1 MEYSEK
7 NLSSPTYIKKLL
19 KSHNFSLSKSLGQN
33 FLINPSICPKMA
45 KMSGAQDNFVLE
57 IGTGIGV
64 LTKELAKIAKKVCA
78 VEIDSNLIP
87 VLKETLVEFNNIEI
101 INQDILK
108 VDLQKLFDEKA
119 QNMKICVC
127 ANLPYYI
134 TSPIIMHLLELNL
147 NIESITVMVQKEAAQ
162 RICAAPGSREC
173 GAISLAVRYY
183 STPKLL
189 FNVSRG
195 SFFPPPNV
203 DSCVIKLE
211 INKTPPI
218 QINNSSK
225 FFELVRTSFSQRRKV
240 LINPLSK
247 KLNISKDSLKNILN
261 DLNISP
267 TVRAEQ
273 LSLEQFADI
282 FNSIQNKY
290 VDKI

>member
-1 MEYSEK
+1 MEYSEN
-7 NLSSPTYIKKLL
+7 NLSSPKYIKKLL
-19 KSHNFSLSKSLGQN
+19 KDHNFSLSKSLGQN

-45 KMSGAQDNFVLE
+45 KMSGAQNNFVLE

-64 LTKELAKIAKKVCA
+64 LTKELAKIAQKVCA

-87 VLKETLVEFNNIEI
+87 VLKETLNKFNNIEI

-108 VDLQKLFDEKA
+108 VNLQKLFSEKA

-147 NIESITVMVQKEAAQ
+147 NIESITVMIQKEAAQ
-162 RICAAPGSREC
+162 RICAQPGSREC

-183 STPKLL
+183 STPQLL

-203 DSCVIKLE
+203 DSAVIKLN

-218 QINNSSK
+218 KINNTTK
-225 FFELVRTSFSQRRKV
+225 FFELVRTAFSQRRKV
-240 LINPLSK
+240 LINPLSA
-247 KLNISKDSLKNILN
+247 KLNVSKENLKNILCN
-261 DLNISP
+261 LNISP
-267 TVRAEQ
+267 TIRAEQ

-282 FNSIQNKY
+282 FNSIQNQY
-290 VDKI
+290 VDKQ

>member
-1 MEYSEK
+1 MENSES
-7 NLSSPTYIKKLL
+7 NLSSPKYIKQLL

-33 FLINPSICPKMA
+33 FLINPYICPKMA
-45 KMSGAQDNFVLE
+45 EMSGAKNNFVLE

-87 VLKETLVEFNNIEI
+87 ILKETLIEFNNIEI

-108 VDLQKLFDEKA
+108 VDLPKLLDEKA

-162 RICAAPGSREC
+162 RICAQPGSREC

-218 QINNSSK
+218 QINNTSQ
-225 FFELVRTSFSQRRKV
+225 FFEMIRTVFSQRRKV

-247 KLNISKDSLKNILN
+247 KLNISKDNLKNILN
-261 DLNISP
+261 NLNIP
-267 TVRAEQ
+267 NNVRAEQ
-273 LSLEQFADI
+273 LSLDQFANI
-282 FNSIQNKY
+282 FNSLQKQY
-290 VDKI
+290 ADKQ

>member
-33 FLINPSICPKMA
+33 FLINPSICNKKK

>member
-1 MEYSEK
+1 MEHSK
-7 NLSSPTYIKKLL
+7 NNLSSSKYIKQLL
-19 KSHNFSLSKSLGQN
+19 KKHNFSLSKSLGQN
-33 FLINPSICPKMA
+33 FLVNPYICPKMA
-45 KMSGAQDNFVLE
+45 EMCGARNNFVLE

-87 VLKETLVEFNNIEI
+87 VLNETLAEFNNIEI

-108 VDLQKLFDEKA
+108 VDLKKLLDQKAK
-119 QNMKICVC
+119 NMKICIC

-147 NIESITVMVQKEAAQ
+147 NIDSITVMVQKEAAQ
-162 RICAAPGSREC
+162 RICAEPGSREC

-183 STPKLL
+183 SEPKLL

-203 DSCVIKLE
+203 DSCVIQLK

-218 QINNSSK
+218 QINNTSK
-225 FFELVRTSFSQRRKV
+225 FFELVRAAFSQRRKV
-240 LINPLSK
+240 LINPLSA
-247 KLNISKDSLKNILN
+247 KLNISKEILKNILN
-261 DLNISP
+261 NLNIP
-267 TVRAEQ
+267 DNVRAEQ
-273 LSLEQFADI
+273 LSLEQFANI
-282 FNSIQNKY
+282 FNLIQNQY
-290 VDKI
+290 VDKK

>member
-1 MEYSEK
+1 MQHYEK
-7 NLSSPTYIKKLL
+7 NLSSPRYIKELL
-19 KSHNFSLSKSLGQN
+19 KNHNFSLSKSLGQN
-33 FLINPSICPKMA
+33 FLVNPYICPKMA
-45 KMSGAQDNFVLE
+45 EMSGAQNNFVLE

-87 VLKETLVEFNNIEI
+87 VLNETLAEFNNIEV

-108 VDLQKLFDEKA
+108 VDLKKLFDEKA
-119 QNMKICVC
+119 KNMKICVC

-134 TSPIIMHLLELNL
+134 TSPIIMHILELNL

-162 RICAAPGSREC
+162 RICAEPGSRDC

-183 STPKLL
+183 SKPKLL

-211 INKTPPI
+211 INKTPPV
-218 QINNSSK
+218 QINNTSE
-225 FFELVRTSFSQRRKV
+225 FFGMVRAAFSQRRKV
-240 LINPLSK
+240 LINPLST
-247 KLNISKDSLKNILN
+247 KLNISKDNLKNIFN
-261 DLNISP
+261 NLNIP
-267 TVRAEQ
+267 NNIRAEQ
-273 LSLEQFADI
+273 LSLEQFANI
-282 FNSIQNKY
+282 FNSIKNKY
-290 VDKI
+290 ADKI

>member
-87 VLKETLVEFNNIEI
+87 ILKETLTNFNNIEI
-101 INQDILK
+101 VNQDILK
-108 VDLQKLFDEKA
+108 VDLKKLFDEKA
-119 QNMKICVC
+119 KNMKICVC

-162 RICAAPGSREC
+162 RICAEPGSREC

-183 STPKLL
+183 STPKIL

-218 QINNSSK
+218 QINNCSK
-225 FFELVRTSFSQRRKV
+225 FFELVRAAFSQRRKV
-240 LINPLSK
+240 LINPLST
-247 KLNISKDSLKNILN
+247 KLNISKDNLKNILN
-261 DLNISP
+261 DLNIPP